1 MKTAPFRGAAFETN
15 RDGDPDNLERFDV
28 NSVTESSASGKRKDA
43 PGERDLL
50 MNLLRTES
58 ARSRLITNTLDTIGT
73 ALRHRSVDC
82 EGAMSWLKDEGL
94 LDLLKL
100 DPREVKS

>member
-1 MKTAPFRGAAFETN
+1 M
-15 RDGDPDNLERFDV
+15 
-28 NSVTESSASGKRKDA
+28 NSITDSSAASKRKDA

-82 EGAMSWLKDEGL
+82 EGAMAWLKDEGL
-94 LDLLKL
+94 IDLLKL

>member
-1 MKTAPFRGAAFETN
+1 METAAPAKEN
-15 RDGDPDNLERFDV
+15 RRFCTQKEVSDV
-28 NSVTESSASGKRKDA
+28 NSVTESSVSGKRKADA

-82 EGAMSWLKDEGL
+82 EGAMKWLREEGL

>member
-1 MKTAPFRGAAFETN
+1 
-15 RDGDPDNLERFDV
+15 V
-28 NSVTESSASGKRKDA
+28 NSITESSAASKRKDA

-58 ARSRLITNTLDTIGT
+58 ARSRLITNTLDSIGV
-73 ALRHRSVDC
+73 ALRHRNIDC

>member
-1 MKTAPFRGAAFETN
+1 VTN
-15 RDGDPDNLERFDV
+15 V
-28 NSVTESSASGKRKDA
+28 NPLPESSASGKRKADA

-82 EGAMSWLKDEGL
+82 EGAMNWLRDEGL

-100 DPREVKS
+100 DPREVKA

>member
-1 MKTAPFRGAAFETN
+1 MSSIA
-15 RDGDPDNLERFDV
+15 
-28 NSVTESSASGKRKDA
+28 ESSAASKRFDA

-82 EGAMSWLKDEGL
+82 EGAMQWLQDEGL
-94 LDLLKL
+94 LNLLKL